1 MDDANVPSL
10 LSLPFLGAIAA
21 DDPIYLA
28 TKTFILSRQNPYYYQ
43 GEALAGIGSEHT
55 PPEYV
60 WPIAVA
66 MEGLVAKSEPVK
78 SAKLATIAATTAGTG
93 QCHEGVHKDDPTQFT
108 RTWFSWANMT
118 YCQLALDYVRDQEKE
133 VAL

>member
-1 MDDANVPSL
+1 
-10 LSLPFLGAIAA
+10 
-21 DDPIYLA
+21 
-28 TKTFILSRQNPYYYQ
+28 
-43 GEALAGIGSEHT
+43 
-55 PPEYV
+55 
-60 WPIAVA
+60 
-66 MEGLVAKSEPVK
+66 
-78 SAKLATIAATTAGTG
+78 TTAGTG